1 MTGAAMTNRTL
12 PITDPLYEYMLA
24 VSLREAELLKRL
36 RLETVQDEMA
46 QMQIAPEQ
54 GQFMA
59 LLIHL
64 LQARKCLEI
73 GVFTG
78 YSSLWV
84 GLALPPGGR
93 LIACDVSEKW
103 TRVARRYWQEAGV
116 ADKIDLRLGPAVS
129 TLAGLIASGEA
140 GSFDFA
146 FIDADKSDY
155 DTYYEG
161 CLTLLR
167 TGGLL
172 AIDNIFWGGAV
183 ADPSVDDAD
192 TVALRGLNR
201 KIHGDPRVEIS
212 LVPIADG
219 LTLARKL

>member
-1 MTGAAMTNRTL
+1 MSNRTL
-12 PITDPLYEYMLA
+12 PLTGQLYDYMLSI
-24 VSLREAELLKRL
+24 SLREAELLNEL
-36 RLETVQDEMA
+36 RTETARDEMA
-46 QMQIAPEQ
+46 RMQIAPEQ

-59 LLIHL
+59 LLVHL
-64 LQARKCLEI
+64 LGAKRCIEL

-84 GLALPPGGR
+84 ALALPQEGR
-93 LIACDVSEKW
+93 LIACDTSEKW
-103 TRVARRYWQEAGV
+103 TRIARRYWQAAGV
-116 ADKIDLRLGPAVS
+116 ADKIDLRLGPAAE
-129 TLAGLIASGEA
+129 TLAQLLAAGEA
-140 GSFDFA
+140 GTFDFA
-146 FIDADKSDY
+146 FIDADKTNY
-155 DTYYEG
+155 EQYYEG

-167 TGGLL
+167 TGGLI

-183 ADPSVDDAD
+183 ADPAVDYAD
-192 TVALRGLNR
+192 TAALRLFNK